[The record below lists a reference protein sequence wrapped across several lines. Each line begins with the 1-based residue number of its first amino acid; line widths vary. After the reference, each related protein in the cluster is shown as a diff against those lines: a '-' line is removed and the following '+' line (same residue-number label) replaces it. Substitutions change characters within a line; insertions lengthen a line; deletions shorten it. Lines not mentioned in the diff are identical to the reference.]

1 MLLGAH
7 VSISQGVDK
16 AIIRGQEIGS
26 DTIQIFTKNS
36 TQWKSK
42 EIKDEELQR
51 YLQLKERSGINP
63 IFSHNS
69 YLINMGSPDH
79 ILLKISR
86 NAFIEEL
93 RRCETLQL
101 AYLVTHPG
109 AYLNSTLQ
117 DGIKRIGESLSI
129 AHQEIGHKRVVI
141 CLENTAGQGT
151 SIGHKFEE
159 LIKIIELTDHG
170 ERLGI
175 CLDTCHLFTGGYD
188 IKSINGYKKTFEE
201 FEAIFG
207 IHRLKV
213 IHLND
218 TKNGLGSRVDRHEHI
233 GKGFLGIKP
242 FQWLLNDKRFNN
254 IPMVIETPKGR
265 DAKVADIA
273 NLKLLRSL
281 IKSSLPV
288 L

>member
-51 YLQLKERSGINP
+51 YLKLKEGSGIEP

-69 YLINMGSPDH
+69 YLINIGSPDP
-79 ILLKISR
+79 ILLRRSR
-86 NAFIEEL
+86 NALIEEL
-93 RRCETLQL
+93 RRCEALQL
-101 AYLVTHPG
+101 AYLVIHPG

-117 DGIKRIGESLSI
+117 DGIKRIAESLSI
-129 AHQEIGHKRVVI
+129 AHQKISHKRVII

-151 SIGHKFEE
+151 SIGHNFEE
-159 LIKIIELTDHG
+159 LIKIIELTDQS

-175 CLDTCHLFTGGYD
+175 CLDTCHLFAAGYD
-188 IKSINGYKKTFEE
+188 IKSANGYNKTFEE

-218 TKNGLGSRVDRHEHI
+218 TKNRLGSRVDRHEHI

-254 IPMVIETPKGR
+254 IPMVIETPKEK
-265 DAKVADIA
+265 DANEADRA
-273 NLKLLRSL
+273 NLNLLRSL
-281 IKSSLPV
+281 MRPFPTL
-288 L
+288 